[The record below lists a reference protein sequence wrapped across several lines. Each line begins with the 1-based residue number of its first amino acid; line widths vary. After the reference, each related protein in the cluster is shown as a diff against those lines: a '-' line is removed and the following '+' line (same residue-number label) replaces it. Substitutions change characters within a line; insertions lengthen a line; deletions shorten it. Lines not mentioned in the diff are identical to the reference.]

1 MSKSKVTRLRD
12 RGILRVSGSA
22 ARTFLQG
29 LITNDIDKA
38 KPGNAIYAGL
48 LTPQG
53 KILFDFLVV
62 PAEDGFLLDVANAKA
77 AELMQ
82 RLGFYQ
88 LRAQVEIVEDPSFT
102 VAASWESSPRLPE
115 GAIAYADPRLPALG
129 HRILLPAGTS
139 IGSLGCALATEDEYN
154 AKRIALGVP
163 EGGRDYAYGDAFPHE
178 ALFDQL
184 AGVDFKKGC
193 FVGQEVVSRMEHR
206 STTRKRIVG
215 VEGEGPLPTP
225 GIEITA
231 GGNPIGALGS
241 VSGASGLA
249 LLRLDRAEEA
259 QAAGLPLRAGEVTI
273 ALRIPSWARF
283 KATAAP
289 TT

>member
-1 MSKSKVTRLRD
+1 MSECNVAQLRD
-12 RGILRVSGSA
+12 REIVRVSGSA

-38 KPGNAIYAGL
+38 KPGSAIYAGL

-53 KILFDFLVV
+53 KILFDFFVV

-82 RLGFYQ
+82 RLGFYK

-139 IGSLGCALATEDEYN
+139 VGSLACALATEDEYN

-163 EGGRDYAYGDAFPHE
+163 EGGSDYAYGDAFPHE

-206 STTRKRIVG
+206 STARKRIVG
-215 VEGEGPLPTP
+215 VEGEGPLPPP
-225 GIEITA
+225 GTEITA
-231 GGNPIGALGS
+231 GGNPIGTLGS

-273 ALRIPSWARF
+273 ALRIPTWARF
-283 KATAAP
+283 KATAAA

>member
-29 LITNDIDKA
+29 LITNDINKA

-53 KILFDFLVV
+53 KILFDFFVV

-102 VAASWESSPRLPE
+102 VAASWESS
-115 GAIAYADPRLPALG
+115 
-129 HRILLPAGTS
+129 
-139 IGSLGCALATEDEYN
+139 
-154 AKRIALGVP
+154 
-163 EGGRDYAYGDAFPHE
+163 
-178 ALFDQL
+178 
-184 AGVDFKKGC
+184 
-193 FVGQEVVSRMEHR
+193 
-206 STTRKRIVG
+206 
-215 VEGEGPLPTP
+215 
-225 GIEITA
+225 
-231 GGNPIGALGS
+231 
-241 VSGASGLA
+241 
-249 LLRLDRAEEA
+249 
-259 QAAGLPLRAGEVTI
+259 
-273 ALRIPSWARF
+273 
-283 KATAAP
+283 
-289 TT
+289 